1 MAYMN
6 TLERRPALCHR
17 CPELAS
23 NLMQPAPATDNI
35 PAEVLDR
42 VLDVVLAIE
51 QRLTR
56 LEARP

>member
-1 MAYMN
+1 
-6 TLERRPALCHR
+6 
-17 CPELAS
+17 
-23 NLMQPAPATDNI
+23 MQPAPATDNI